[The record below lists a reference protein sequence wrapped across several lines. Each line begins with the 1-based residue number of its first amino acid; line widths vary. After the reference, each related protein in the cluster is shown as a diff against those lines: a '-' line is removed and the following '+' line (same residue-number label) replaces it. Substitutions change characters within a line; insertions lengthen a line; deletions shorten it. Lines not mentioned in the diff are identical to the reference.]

1 MVLTND
7 SLNDVIHTVVASRDF
22 KDHLMKFI
30 LLQLPASISAM
41 ALILAQIFYY
51 DTILVSGLF
60 VYLINLLYL
69 PIGLTCMVREDST
82 VRQ

>member
-1 MVLTND
+1 MILTND
-7 SLNDVIHTVVASRDF
+7 SLDDVINAVAASRDY

-30 LLQLPASISAM
+30 LLQVPASISAV
-41 ALILAQIFYY
+41 ALILAQILYY

-60 VYLINLLYL
+60 IYLINLVYL